1 MVEMDAPLLRIE
13 GLRAGVGD
21 HEILTGVD
29 LTVDRGEV
37 HALMGPNGSGK
48 STLANVLMGH
58 PGFKVTDGAILL
70 KGEDITALPSN
81 NRATRGMFL
90 AFQYP
95 EEVPGVSV
103 VQFLRTA
110 LKNRDGVDY
119 TVLELRLRVMEA
131 MRSLGMDAT
140 FADRYLNE
148 GFSGGERKRNEV
160 LQLAVLQPELAVLD
174 ETDSGLD
181 IDALRTVAEGVK
193 GLTGPERGFLIIT
206 HYQRLLEHITPDRV
220 HIFVDG
226 KVVESG
232 GPELAEHL
240 ENEGYEAF
248 RNGVAAPA

>member
-13 GLRAGVGD
+13 GLRAGMAG
-21 HEILTGVD
+21 HEILKGVD

-70 KGEDITALPSN
+70 KGENITALPSN

-240 ENEGYEAF
+240 EDKGYEAF

>member
-13 GLRAGVGD
+13 GLRAGMAG
-21 HEILTGVD
+21 HEILKGVD

-58 PGFKVTDGAILL
+58 PGFKVTDGAIIL

-240 ENEGYEAF
+240 EDEGYEEF
-248 RNGVAAPA
+248 RNGVVAPA

>member
-1 MVEMDAPLLRIE
+1 MVEMEPPLLRIE
-13 GLRAGVGD
+13 GLRASMGD
-21 HEILTGVD
+21 HEILKGVD
-29 LTVDRGEV
+29 LTVNRGEV

-58 PGFKVTDGAILL
+58 PGYKVTGGAITF
-70 KGEDITALPSN
+70 KGEDITVMPSN
-81 NRATRGMFL
+81 KRATRGLFL

-131 MRSLGMDAT
+131 MRTLGMDAT

-160 LQLAVLQPELAVLD
+160 LQLAVLQPELAVMD

-193 GLTGPERGFLIIT
+193 ELTGPERGFLIIT
-206 HYQRLLEHITPDRV
+206 HYQRLLEHITPDHV

-226 KVVESG
+226 RVVESG
-232 GPELAEHL
+232 DAELAKHL
-240 ENEGYEAF
+240 EVEGYEAF
-248 RNGVAAPA
+248 RDGVTATA